1 MINLDNI
8 LNNNNKEHNEKW
20 PFFPDHPYRILI
32 IVGSGSGKTNTLL
45 NLINEQEAKRLNLFI
60 HCIWTFIEC
69 SNTMNDIYENIINYN
84 PKRKGKILI
93 AFDDMIVY
101 YGTITI
107 DEAESKQVEFN
118 TVLNLFK
125 KYSPKHD
132 QYVTFKK

>member
-1 MINLDNI
+1 
-8 LNNNNKEHNEKW
+8 
-20 PFFPDHPYRILI
+20 
-32 IVGSGSGKTNTLL
+32 
-45 NLINEQEAKRLNLFI
+45 
-60 HCIWTFIEC
+60 
-69 SNTMNDIYENIINYN
+69 MNDIYENIFNYN